1 MIRAHPHEG
10 LIRGAAVS
18 GMMTALSSLARVK
31 DPASRAQ
38 LALGVTDICA
48 ASPLSRRAEPI
59 ADELLLT
66 LARKAEQRVRMAMAA
81 RLADC
86 AWAPHE
92 VVRFLAFDAPAV
104 AEPIIARSVRL
115 TEGDLVRLA
124 DEGTRDHRVL
134 IANRP
139 NITIAITSA
148 LSRHSEI
155 VVMRAL
161 AANTTASLS
170 ELACETLSACARTD
184 AILARTLSTRP
195 DLPEILAGEIAT
207 HIADALE
214 DELVDEFGNG
224 IQLDNAVKHDTVAS
238 AIADDDDTLARK
250 LVEKLV
256 AAGTL
261 NGTFALRSLTEGND
275 ALFDYSIASLCT
287 ISATQWRKALAA
299 GGVRAAA
306 LACRSARIDR
316 SVFPTI
322 LRGLQRSGRIQ
333 SELGEDAMT
342 GAAKVFANYT
352 VGSAHDA
359 LRRLADSV

>member
-1 MIRAHPHEG
+1 MIRAHPHERG
-10 LIRGAAVS
+10 LRGVAVS
-18 GMMTALSSLARVK
+18 GMISALSSLARVK
-31 DPASRAQ
+31 DPESRAQ
-38 LALGVTDICA
+38 LAIGVTDICA
-48 ASPLSRRAEPI
+48 GAPLSRRAEPI

-104 AEPIIARSVRL
+104 AEPIIVRSLRL
-115 TEGDLVRLA
+115 TEHDLIRLS

-134 IANRP
+134 IARRP
-139 NITIAITSA
+139 DISVAITSA

-161 AANTTASLS
+161 AENASANLS
-170 ELACETLSACARTD
+170 ELACETLSICARND
-184 AILARTLSTRP
+184 EAIAELLRRRP
-195 DLPEILAGEIAT
+195 DLPKILAGEIAERT
-207 HIADALE
+207 VQSLD
-214 DELVDEFGNG
+214 DSLVDTFGEA
-224 IQLDNAVKHDTVAS
+224 ICLENAQQAEAVAS
-238 AIADDDDTLARK
+238 ALTEDDDTLARK

-275 ALFDYSIASLCT
+275 ALFDQAIASLCT
-287 ISATQWRKALAA
+287 ISALQWRKALAA

-316 SVFPTI
+316 SVFPTV

-333 SELGEDAMT
+333 SELGEDAMA

-352 VGSAHDA
+352 PGSAHDA